1 MQQVLAI
8 VGRLV
13 KQDDGQDL
21 LEYGLLVVLI
31 AIVALGAVIAA
42 PLLLGESRAG
52 QAGNQ
57 NQRQDRKSVAHSRNA
72 SSANVIV
79 KLNLA

>member
-13 KQDDGQDL
+13 KQDEGQDL

-31 AIVALGAVIAA
+31 AIVALGAVMTVGTTINTIFWNNIA
-42 PLLLGESRAG
+42 
-52 QAGNQ
+52 Q
-57 NQRQDRKSVAHSRNA
+57 NF
-72 SSANVIV
+72 
-79 KLNLA
+79 

>member
-31 AIVALGAVIAA
+31 AIVALGAVMTVGNTINTIFWNNIA
-42 PLLLGESRAG
+42 
-52 QAGNQ
+52 Q
-57 NQRQDRKSVAHSRNA
+57 NF
-72 SSANVIV
+72 
-79 KLNLA
+79 